1 MVLMMI
7 HKIGLMLAVMFGLI
21 YFAKRTEQRKKLHQI
36 FGLLTIASFIL
47 EIIVKNITNIGY
59 LLYALLLLM
68 AGISPYFYKKKGKV
82 AIHLSLVGAAIIWL
96 VLIHLI

>member
-7 HKIGLMLAVMFGLI
+7 HKIGLMLAVMFGLF
-21 YFAKRTEQRKKLHQI
+21 YFAKRTELRKKLHQF
-36 FGLLTIASFIL
+36 FGLLTIASFL
-47 EIIVKNITNIGY
+47 VEIFVKNITNIGY

-82 AIHLSLVGAAIIWL
+82 AIHLSLVGAAIVWL
-96 VLIHLI
+96 VLIHMI